1 MRKLILLL
9 TLTITLVSCS
19 VKEKPIF
26 KGIDDIEVVDSNSE
40 IITLTAT
47 ALFENPNDVG
57 GNLKSDD
64 ISIFVNDIKLAKL
77 SSESFDV
84 PARKEFIIPLKVD
97 ISTDSILKLRGTD
110 AIGSLISSLLKKE
123 IKVQYKGDIVY
134 KTFGFSYTYAV
145 DETEMVKLEY

>member
-26 KGIDDIEVVDSNSE
+26 KGIDNIEVVDSNSE

-84 PARKEFIIPLKVD
+84 PARKEFTIPLKVD

>member
-9 TLTITLVSCS
+9 TVTISIMSCT

-26 KGIDDIEVVDSNSE
+26 IGIEDIEVVDSNSQL
-40 IITLTAT
+40 ITLKAT

-64 ISIFVNDIKLAKL
+64 ISIYVNDIKLAKL

-84 PARKEFIIPLKVD
+84 PARKEFTIPLKVD
-97 ISTDSILKLRGTD
+97 ISTYSILKISGTD
-110 AIGSLISSLLKKE
+110 AISSIISSLLKKE
-123 IKVQYKGDIVY
+123 IKVQYKGDLIY
-134 KTFGFSYTYAV
+134 KTFGFSYTYAIDV
-145 DETEMVKLEY
+145 TEMVKIDY

>member
-9 TLTITLVSCS
+9 TVTITMMSCS
-19 VKEKPIF
+19 VNEKPIF
-26 KGIDDIEVVDSNSE
+26 KGIEDIEVVDSNSQ

-64 ISIFVNDIKLAKL
+64 ISIYVNDIKLAKL

-84 PARKEFIIPLKVD
+84 PARKEFTIPLKVD
-97 ISTDSILKLRGTD
+97 ISTDSILKMRGTD
-110 AIGSLISSLLKKE
+110 AIGSLLSSLINKQ

-134 KTFGFSYTYAV
+134 KTFGFSYTYPI
-145 DETEMVKLEY
+145 DETEMVKLDY